1 MIESKRDE
9 FDSRS
14 EKQEIKIIFF
24 FFFYIENDVSVAQH
38 NLRKQGDKNFEVS
51 IPDNA
56 SVKKDEYRKYL
67 SWACGFDTK
76 PHSQ

>member
-1 MIESKRDE
+1 MMSLLH
-9 FDSRS
+9 S
-14 EKQEIKIIFF
+14 
-24 FFFYIENDVSVAQH
+24 